1 MRTRVAVITATTAMG
16 RDVVDYALFS
26 ANCRFPWSSDSDQ
39 YVTFEEEYARLV
51 EEVRRLRWP

>member
-39 YVTFEEEYARLV
+39 YVTFEEEYARLG